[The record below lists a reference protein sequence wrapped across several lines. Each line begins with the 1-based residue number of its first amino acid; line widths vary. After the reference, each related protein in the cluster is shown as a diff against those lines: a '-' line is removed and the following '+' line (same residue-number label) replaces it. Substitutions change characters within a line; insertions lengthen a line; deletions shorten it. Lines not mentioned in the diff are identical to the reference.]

1 MAAVLALVGCGQ
13 NEEKET
19 NKEAEKEET
28 TLKVASLISPMTDI
42 LELVEPKLEEQGIDL
57 EIVVLGDNVQP
68 NSALAAKE
76 VDANFFRHV
85 PYMEE
90 FNRNNDANLVPIRP
104 IYFANYGV
112 YAKNYDTIEELPDGA
127 TVAIANDIS
136 NVDRSLMLLA
146 QRWCNH
152 IKGKNGCV
160 LHISKHRGQPEKSS
174 V

>member
-1 MAAVLALVGCGQ
+1 MKKRWMLSVAAVLALVGCGQ

-76 VDANFFRHV
+76 VDANFFRRRAV
-85 PYMEE
+85 
-90 FNRNNDANLVPIRP
+90 
-104 IYFANYGV
+104 YGG
-112 YAKNYDTIEELPDGA
+112 IQSE
-127 TVAIANDIS
+127 
-136 NVDRSLMLLA
+136 
-146 QRWCNH
+146 Q
-152 IKGKNGCV
+152 
-160 LHISKHRGQPEKSS
+160 
-174 V
+174 